1 MRVAGFLRFGNG
13 LGVECDGGWKVNS
26 RGTKSPG
33 KDLSRRALLF
43 LFVMVAALDG
53 VSAAGAEITPSQ
65 GSKMPGVTG
74 SMLMLVREWNPE
86 SGTLTGWLPM
96 HRAAIQLE
104 LFDKLPPPHL
114 DLNDAL
120 NVTWLPAKDFDPPE
134 TEVRVSPPSRL
145 IEGQRWL
152 PAERDANMVR
162 VAKRLFLV
170 RKVIFGGSRWRL
182 PTKFSESTIRRD
194 ATQ

>member
-1 MRVAGFLRFGNG
+1 
-13 LGVECDGGWKVNS
+13 
-26 RGTKSPG
+26 
-33 KDLSRRALLF
+33 
-43 LFVMVAALDG
+43 MVAALDG

-114 DLNDAL
+114 NDAL
-120 NVTWLPAKDFDPPE
+120 NVIWLPAKDFDPPG

-152 PAERDANMVR
+152 PAERDANIVR

-182 PTKFSESTIRRD
+182 PTKFSESTTRRD
-194 ATQ
+194 PVMPRVRARLPTHTFGNYVALSHANNSMGPRKQSTMCSKR